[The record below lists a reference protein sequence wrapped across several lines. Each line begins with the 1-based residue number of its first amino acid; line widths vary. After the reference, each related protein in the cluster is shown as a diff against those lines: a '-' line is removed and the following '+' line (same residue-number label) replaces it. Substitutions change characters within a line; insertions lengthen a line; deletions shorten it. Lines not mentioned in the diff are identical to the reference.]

1 MTKLLKTYKILGKL
15 FGKKK
20 FTWKLSFIMNSFQS
34 LIVNVGLGYS
44 IRLLIDGATV
54 SDNMMMNRGFIFL
67 LISAMYL
74 IFILP
79 VLTYLQDSNV
89 ASIKSQMEINIFNR
103 IIRKKYKKLIA
114 VDPSDIITVLQDD
127 VSEVSELYG
136 WNMVALLQAL
146 VSGLGSML
154 LVLLISWKLFLFL
167 LVFSMTLLF
176 INKFFTKSIY
186 KLSSHFREL
195 GEERLNLINELLD
208 NSIILHIYLMMKKF
222 RTKIQGLDI
231 DKCEAEYSI
240 YKKMNKINF
249 LVDLVS
255 ELVVGLGIIILGCYL
270 ISANEITL
278 GQLMFVFEL
287 KFGALFLFGSVG
299 DYLNTIQTAV
309 VASEHIASILEDE
322 EKDGSA
328 KKVLNDIK
336 AISMNQVSFSYHDN
350 LGKVLDNISFETF
363 GKENICFIGEN
374 GQGKSTIIKLLMG
387 LFDDYIGDILINGTD
402 VREIDTE
409 SLFSI
414 VPQDVVILTG
424 TIKDNILFGN
434 TATEDELSEA
444 AKDAQIYDE
453 ICKMEAGF
461 DSEVQE
467 DGGNLSSGQKQ
478 RIAIARALIQN
489 KPIIILDEC
498 TANLDDETAEQVI
511 EKLLSLNGRKIIA
524 ISHDKKISEKFDRVI
539 AI

>member
-1 MTKLLKTYKILGKL
+1 MTKLLKTYKTVGKL
-15 FGKKK
+15 FGKKQ

-44 IRLLIDGATV
+44 IKLLIDGAAM
-54 SDNMMMNRGFIFL
+54 SDDMMMTRGFIIL
-67 LISAMYL
+67 LISVMYL

-79 VLTYLQDSNV
+79 VLTYLQDTNV
-89 ASIKSQMEINIFNR
+89 ASIKSEMEINIFNR
-103 IIRKKYKKLIA
+103 IVKKRYKKLIA
-114 VDPSDIITVLQDD
+114 VDPGDIITVLQDD

-146 VSGLGSML
+146 VSGVGSML

-176 INKFFTKSIY
+176 INKLFTKCIY
-186 KLSSHFREL
+186 KLSSQLREL
-195 GEERLNLINELLD
+195 VEERLNLFNELLN
-208 NSIILHIYLMMKKF
+208 NSIILHIYNMMKKL
-222 RTKIQGLDI
+222 RVKIQGLNI

-240 YKKMNKINF
+240 YKKMNKIDF
-249 LVDLVS
+249 LVNLES
-255 ELVVGLGIIILGCYL
+255 ELVVGLGIIILGSYL

-287 KFGALFLFGSVG
+287 KFGALFLFGSLG
-299 DYLNTIQTAV
+299 GYINTIQYAV
-309 VASEHIASILEDE
+309 VASEHIADTLGDE
-322 EKDGSA
+322 EKDSPA

-336 AISMNQVSFSYHDN
+336 TISVNQVSFSYHDDSD
-350 LGKVLDNISFETF
+350 KVLDNISFDTF

-387 LFDDYIGDILINGTD
+387 LFDDYIGDIQINGTD

-434 TATEDELSEA
+434 SATEDELAEA
-444 AKDAQIYDE
+444 ARDAQIYDE

-461 DSEVQE
+461 DTKVQE

-489 KPIIILDEC
+489 KPIVILDEC
-498 TANLDDETAEQVI
+498 TANLDDETAEQVM
-511 EKLLSLNGRKIIA
+511 EKLLSMKNRKIIA
-524 ISHDKKISEKFDRVI
+524 ISHDKKISEKFDKVI
-539 AI
+539 AL